1 MARVFD
7 VVEYP
12 SEMADELVH
21 RFPETGI
28 ADLRFGSQVIV
39 RESQAAVFFRDGR
52 ALDVLGPG
60 RHTISTA
67 NVPLLTNLLGKLFGD
82 RTPFTAE
89 VYFVSMREFADRKW
103 GTPQP
108 IIVRNTGVG
117 LGIALL
123 QGFGTYSFQVKDP
136 QQFVTQIVGQ
146 LGAYRTSDIE
156 TRLRTMLLSRLQD
169 LLGETTS
176 QKNVLD
182 LIGLTDELGAG
193 VRAKS
198 QDDFLAIGLLLKSF
212 YIGNLKPS
220 DKSAKELREMGML
233 DMQTYTQLQAADAMR
248 DAAQN
253 PSGGAGL
260 TAGIG
265 AGMGIGNVLSGS
277 LAGMTQGQSQT
288 QPTTPSASNV
298 MPDIMTPSE
307 AAGFLKV
314 SEEDV
319 VAAINAGD
327 LKARKIGS
335 AYRISKDALQDY
347 LRGRFY
353 KSVQKKVGTNANLFY
368 STRWLY
374 ESTPVSYPQPPRSVQ
389 PRHMTMARMS
399 PHPVLRNH

>member
-1 MARVFD
+1 MARIFD

-12 SEMADELVH
+12 SEMVDEIVH
-21 RFPETGI
+21 RFPETGV
-28 ADLRFGSQVIV
+28 ADLRLGSQVIV

-60 RHTISTA
+60 RHTITTA
-67 NVPLLTNLLGKLFGD
+67 NVPLLTGLLGKLFGD

-89 VYFVSMREFADRKW
+89 VYYVSMREFADRKW

-117 LGIALL
+117 LGISLL
-123 QGFGTYSFQVKDP
+123 QGFGTYSFQVNDP

-146 LGAYRTSDIE
+146 LGGYRTSDIE
-156 TRLRTMLLSRLQD
+156 NRLRTMLLSRLQD
-169 LLGETTS
+169 LLGETTRD
-176 QKNVLD
+176 KNVLD
-182 LIGLTDELGAG
+182 LIGLTDELSAG
-193 VRAKS
+193 VRAKA
-198 QDDFLAIGLLLKSF
+198 QDDFLAVGLILKSF

-220 DKSAKELREMGML
+220 DKSAQELRDMGML
-233 DMQTYTQLQAADAMR
+233 DMQVYTQLQAADAMR

-265 AGMGIGNVLSGS
+265 AGMGVGNVLAGS
-277 LAGMTQGQSQT
+277 LAGMTQNQQSQT
-288 QPTTPSASNV
+288 QPTAPSGTAA
-298 MPDIMTPSE
+298 MPDVMTPSE

-319 VAAINAGD
+319 LAAITAGD

-335 AYRISKDALQDY
+335 AFRLTKEALQEY
-347 LRGRFY
+347 LNG
-353 KSVQKKVGTNANLFY
+353 
-368 STRWLY
+368 
-374 ESTPVSYPQPPRSVQ
+374 
-389 PRHMTMARMS
+389 
-399 PHPVLRNH
+399 